1 MTSGVM
7 PTGGDF
13 DYIVVGAGSAGCAL
27 ASRLSEDPGSRV
39 LLIEA
44 GPDTPPD
51 DVPALIRDIGSRASA
66 EPGWLWPGLLAEA
79 KERPGSNASGPLQRF
94 EQARVMGGGSSL
106 MGMFALRGL
115 PSDYD
120 DWEAQGAAG
129 WGWEGV
135 LPYFKRLEHDL
146 DREGP
151 LHGKEGPVAIRRLEP
166 GQWPPFCQAI
176 GAALKARGYRY
187 ISDLNGCFAD
197 GYGPAPM
204 SNVPEHRVSSA
215 SAYLGASVRAR
226 PNLRIATDT
235 TVERLAVDGRRI
247 VGVETVAQGNR
258 VTYRARETILS
269 AGAIHSPALML
280 RAGIGPAAELGPLG
294 IPMLADRPGV
304 GRNLQNHPRVYAA
317 IHLRARGR
325 QPRANRPVPQN
336 TLRYSSGVPGCP
348 PGDMLLQIINRT
360 GWHRLGSSI
369 AALVPAVYKP
379 FSRGEVTLRSPDPHT
394 EPSVR
399 FRHLSDRRDHL
410 RLIHGLRLSLDL
422 LGDPSVA
429 AIGTDVFLPQTGDW
443 VRRLSRTTLR
453 NGLTAFAASILLDGP
468 APLRRHLIGRAGTK
482 HGDVATDE
490 KSLEQTVF
498 STMGQMFHPAGTCRI
513 GAADDRMAV
522 VDPQCRVHG
531 VDGLRVADGSVMPAL
546 VCANTN
552 IPIIMIAEKAADLI
566 KASAR

>member
-1 MTSGVM
+1 MRAEGEL
-7 PTGGDF
+7 DF
-13 DYIVVGAGSAGCAL
+13 IVVGAGSAGCAL
-27 ASRLSEDPGSRV
+27 AGRLSEDPGARV

-79 KERPGSNASGPLQRF
+79 KEHPGSNAPAPLQRF

-129 WGWEGV
+129 WGWQGV

-146 DREGP
+146 DRNGG

-166 GQWPPFCQAI
+166 EQWPPFCQAV
-176 GAALKARGYRY
+176 GVALKTRGYRY
-187 ISDLNGCFAD
+187 VSDLNGEFTD

-215 SAYLGASVRAR
+215 SAYLGAPVRAR
-226 PNLRIATDT
+226 PNLRIVTDT
-235 TVERLAVDGRRI
+235 AVERLTVDGRRI
-247 VGVETVAQGNR
+247 TGVETFANGQR
-258 VTYRARETILS
+258 IAYRARETILS

-280 RAGIGPAAELGPLG
+280 RAGIGPAIELGPLG
-294 IPMLADRPGV
+294 IPILVDRPGV

-317 IHLRARGR
+317 IHLRGRGR
-325 QPRANRPVPQN
+325 QPHANRPVPQN

-360 GWHRLGSSI
+360 GWHRLGRSI

-422 LGDPSVA
+422 LSDPAVA

-443 VRRLSRTTLR
+443 VRKLSRTTFR

-468 APLRRHLIGRAGTK
+468 APLRRYLIERAGTPLI
-482 HGDVATDE
+482 DVATDE
-490 KSLEQTVF
+490 KSLEQIVF

-513 GAADDRMAV
+513 GAAGDRLAV
-522 VDPQCRVHG
+522 VDPECRVHG
-531 VDGLRVADGSVMPAL
+531 IDGLRVVDGSVMPAL